1 MMMTSTDEQ
10 AKNNQPMTTNL
21 QLTTDTSSKTPTN
34 NDTKA
39 SISQHITTLQQ
50 LDNEYSNLLTTESY
64 IEKYLTQ
71 LQQQEK
77 TLRLAFEQSSTSI
90 KEQREKEAKR
100 KDDEAVAR
108 LEEALM
114 MDGDGSNISSSSDD
128 DDNGCSV

>member
-1 MMMTSTDEQ
+1 MLTSTDEQ

>member
-1 MMMTSTDEQ
+1 MLTSTDEQ
-10 AKNNQPMTTNL
+10 AKNNQPMRTTNL

-34 NDTKA
+34 NDMKA
-39 SISQHITTLQQ
+39 SISHHITTLQQ
-50 LDNEYSNLLTTESY
+50 LDNEYSNLLTTESN
-64 IEKYLTQ
+64 IEKYLNQ

-114 MDGDGSNISSSSDD
+114 MDGGGSSSDD
-128 DDNGCSV
+128 NNGCSV

>member
-1 MMMTSTDEQ
+1 M
-10 AKNNQPMTTNL
+10 
-21 QLTTDTSSKTPTN
+21 
-34 NDTKA
+34 KA

-50 LDNEYSNLLTTESY
+50 LDNEYSNLLTTESN

-90 KEQREKEAKR
+90 KEQREKEIKR

>member
-1 MMMTSTDEQ
+1 MMTSADEQ
-10 AKNNQPMTTNL
+10 PKDNQPMTTNL
-21 QLTTDTSSKTPTN
+21 QLTTDASTTTPTN
-34 NDTKA
+34 TDMKP
-39 SISQHITTLQQ
+39 SISHHITTLQQ
-50 LDNEYSNLLTTESY
+50 LDNEYSNLLTTESN
-64 IEKYLTQ
+64 IEKYLNQ

-114 MDGDGSNISSSSDD
+114 MDGDGGSSSSDD
-128 DDNGCSV
+128 DDNDCSV

>member
-1 MMMTSTDEQ
+1 
-10 AKNNQPMTTNL
+10 MTTNL
-21 QLTTDTSSKTPTN
+21 QLTTDASTTTPTN
-34 NDTKA
+34 NDMKA

-50 LDNEYSNLLTTESY
+50 LDNEYSNLLTTESN

-114 MDGDGSNISSSSDD
+114 MDGDGGSSSSSSSDD

>member
-1 MMMTSTDEQ
+1 MMTSTDEQ
-10 AKNNQPMTTNL
+10 AKNNQPMTTTNL

-50 LDNEYSNLLTTESY
+50 LDNEYSNLLTTESN

-90 KEQREKEAKR
+90 KEQREKEGKR

-114 MDGDGSNISSSSDD
+114 MDGDGSNSSSSDD

>member
-1 MMMTSTDEQ
+1 MMTSADEQ
-10 AKNNQPMTTNL
+10 SKNNQPMTTNL
-21 QLTTDTSSKTPTN
+21 QLTTDTSSSKTPTN

-50 LDNEYSNLLTTESY
+50 LDNEYSNLLTTESN
-64 IEKYLTQ
+64 IEKYLNQ

-90 KEQREKEAKR
+90 KEQREKEIKR

-114 MDGDGSNISSSSDD
+114 MDGDGSSSSSSSDD
-128 DDNGCSV
+128 DDNDCSV

>member
-1 MMMTSTDEQ
+1 
-10 AKNNQPMTTNL
+10 MTTNL
-21 QLTTDTSSKTPTN
+21 QLTTDASTTTPTN
-34 NDTKA
+34 NDMKA

-50 LDNEYSNLLTTESY
+50 LDNEYSNLLTTESN

-114 MDGDGSNISSSSDD
+114 MDGDGGNSSSSSDD

>member
-1 MMMTSTDEQ
+1 
-10 AKNNQPMTTNL
+10 MTTNL
-21 QLTTDTSSKTPTN
+21 QLTTDTSSTTPTN
-34 NDTKA
+34 NDMKA
-39 SISQHITTLQQ
+39 SISHHITTLQQ
-50 LDNEYSNLLTTESY
+50 LDNEYSNLLTTESN

-90 KEQREKEAKR
+90 KEQREKEIKR

-114 MDGDGSNISSSSDD
+114 MDGDGASSSSSSSSSSDD
-128 DDNGCSV
+128 DDNDCSV

>member
-1 MMMTSTDEQ
+1 MLTSTDEQ

-21 QLTTDTSSKTPTN
+21 QLTTDTSSTTPTN
-34 NDTKA
+34 NDMKA
-39 SISQHITTLQQ
+39 SISHHITTLQQ
-50 LDNEYSNLLTTESY
+50 LDNEYSNLLTTESN

-114 MDGDGSNISSSSDD
+114 MDGDGGSSSSSSSDD
-128 DDNGCSV
+128 DDNDCSV